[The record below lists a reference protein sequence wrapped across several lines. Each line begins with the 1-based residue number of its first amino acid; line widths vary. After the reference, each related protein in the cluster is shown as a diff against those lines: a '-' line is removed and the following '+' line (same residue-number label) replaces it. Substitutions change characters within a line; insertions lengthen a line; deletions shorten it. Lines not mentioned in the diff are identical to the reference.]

1 MKGKKHISLTAL
13 LLCAAMLLAVLAGC
27 GGNNNPSSSNNP
39 GSSSSQPEKKDTL
52 VVASQTE
59 PTSLCTVDHNAL
71 ASDYV
76 NQIIYSG
83 LVRVNEN
90 NEVVPDVAESWE
102 QPSDT
107 EWIFHL
113 RQDVYFHNGEHLTAA
128 DVVAT
133 LEWAKGFEPV
143 SAFTLTF
150 ATAIEA
156 VDEYTVRIVTEEPVA
171 ALLYNLTNHAAFLV
185 PKSLID
191 SGHDFNAEPIGCGPY
206 KFVSRDAGEKLVF
219 EAFDKFYEGEPA
231 IKNLIYMV
239 IPESASRTV
248 ALQSGD
254 VDYVIQVSAADYDML
269 VADDSIETL
278 SIPGNTLNYIMVN
291 NAAAPFNDLYF
302 RKAVNAAINKQD
314 IVDGVLYGLA
324 TVATTAA
331 PAGLSGVSTANADA
345 YSVELAK
352 EYLAK
357 SSVTDYSF
365 TVLCSNDTKV
375 KEAEVIKGCLAE
387 VGIDMKIESCD
398 TSAYLSRT
406 GVGDYQAAIG
416 GYSHS
421 SAFTFCNYNYLSA
434 AAGGSSRSQAAYDEI
449 DSMLAAASTKVDAA
463 EHKAALEE
471 LTAVLN
477 DMCIGIPLFTDN
489 NVRAYNKDLG
499 GVIVNGSNENNWRT
513 FYWKTN

>member
-1 MKGKKHISLTAL
+1 MKGKKNKSLVAAL
-13 LLCAAMLLAVLAGC
+13 LSAAMLLALLAGC
-27 GGNNNPSSSNNP
+27 GGNGSSDSGNP
-39 GSSSSQPEKKDTL
+39 GNSGTADVKDTL

-107 EWIFHL
+107 EWIFNL
-113 RQDVYFHNGEHLTAA
+113 RQDVYFHNGEHLTAD

-133 LEWAKGFEPV
+133 LVWAQSFEPV

-150 ATAIEA
+150 ATVIEA
-156 VDEYTVRIVTEEPVA
+156 VDEYTVRIVTEEPEA

-191 SGHDFNAEPIGCGPY
+191 AGHDFNAEPIGCGPY
-206 KFVSRDAGEKLVF
+206 KFVSWDAGEKLTF
-219 EAFDKFYEGEPA
+219 EAFDQFYEGEVA
-231 IKNLIYMV
+231 IKNLVYMI

-254 VDYVIQVSAADYDML
+254 VDYVIQVSAADYGML
-269 VADDSIETL
+269 EEDENIETL
-278 SIPGNTLNYIMVN
+278 CVSGNTLNYIMVN

-324 TVATTAA
+324 NVATTAA
-331 PAGLSGVSTANADA
+331 PAGLSGVSTENADE
-345 YSVELAK
+345 YSQELAK
-352 EYLAK
+352 QYLAQ

-387 VGIDMKIESCD
+387 VGIEMKIEACD

-406 GVGDYQAAIG
+406 AVGDYQAAIG

-421 SAFTFCNYNYLSA
+421 SAYTFCNYNYRSA
-434 AAGGSSRSQAAYDEI
+434 ATGGNSRSQAAYDEI
-449 DSMLAAASTKVDAA
+449 DAMLTETASKVETAA
-463 EHKAALEE
+463 HKAALEE
-471 LTAVLN
+471 LTAELN
-477 DMCIGIPLFTDN
+477 YLCIGIPLFTDD

-499 GVIVNGSNENNWRT
+499 GVIVNGANENNWRT
-513 FYWKTN
+513 FYWETN